1 MKAFPRSIRLRSEEG
16 LTLPEMMVNLAVMGV
31 VLTAFLAI
39 LASVQRHMVREQ
51 DRTTT
56 DDQARL
62 AVEAIDREVRSGDVL
77 YNPSFEPSPTVAGY
91 GFRVYTEANAPT
103 RNGGNPLCVQYR
115 VSSGNL
121 LRRSWPS
128 GSPGSAT
135 AFRTVAQ
142 NIVNTTAPFSLDTGY
157 TGLTSSATGGRTLH
171 VTLKVNAKP
180 GNVQSKDVV
189 IQESVAIRN
198 IGTGDPCTPV
208 PSG

>member
-1 MKAFPRSIRLRSEEG
+1 MKRLFRSIQRGGEEG
-16 LTLPEMMVNLAVMGV
+16 LTLPEVMVNLVVMGI

-39 LASVQRHMVREQ
+39 LATVQREMVRER
-51 DRTTT
+51 DRTSTE
-56 DDQARL
+56 DQARL
-62 AVEAIDREVRSGDVL
+62 AVEAVDREVRSGDVL

-115 VSSGNL
+115 VSGGNL

-128 GSPGSAT
+128 GNTAAAT
-135 AFRTVAQ
+135 AWRTVAL
-142 NIVNTTAPFSLDTGY
+142 NIVNTTAPFSLDSGY
-157 TGLTSSATGGRTLH
+157 TQLTSSATGGRTLH

-180 GNVQSKDVV
+180 GNPQSKDVV